1 MGDQTDAARMRA
13 RIAEVSGDLV
23 GPDPRDFV
31 RQGPPTGTPHTYL
44 GRSRIGGRGLFMR
57 PGRWRH
63 RLFLWS
69 SAVVAAV
76 VLELVLAAFFG
87 HGVVVIVICA
97 VLALVI
103 GSFGHTEPDLRF
115 RVTDRGINLG
125 VLKSSFPWRDITRIT
140 LVTMPAE
147 HEDVG
152 PSGNLRLECPRCGG
166 DGHRPVAGIEVYG
179 TDGAPL
185 AQVNMAYVAAPE
197 HVYCLACHTKG
208 RDITPGPDARRRV
221 APPVGLRFL
230 VDDWARFSELVTAAA
245 PHVEL
250 TSHSLPS
257 LLRG

>member
-1 MGDQTDAARMRA
+1 MKA
-13 RIAEVSGDLV
+13 RIAEVSGDLI

-69 SAVVAAV
+69 SACVVAAV
-76 VLELVLAAFFG
+76 LGVILAAIFG
-87 HGVVVIVICA
+87 HTGVVIVSC
-97 VLALVI
+97 VVVALVI
-103 GSFGHTEPDLRF
+103 GSFGHTEADLRF

-125 VLKSSFPWRDITRIT
+125 VLRSSFRWEDITRIT

-147 HEDVG
+147 DEDVG

-166 DGHRPVAGIEVYG
+166 HGHRPVAGIEVYG
-179 TDGAPL
+179 TGGAPI
-185 AQVNMAYVAAPE
+185 AQVNMAYVAAPDLV
-197 HVYCLACHTKG
+197 HCLACHAKG
-208 RDITPGPDARRRV
+208 RDITPGSEARRRV

-230 VDDWARFSELVTAAA
+230 VDDWARFSELVAGAA

-250 TSHSLPS
+250 TRHSLAN
-257 LLRG
+257 LRRP

>member
-1 MGDQTDAARMRA
+1 VADQSDAARMRA

-31 RQGPPTGTPHTYL
+31 RQGPPTATPHTYL

-69 SAVVAAV
+69 SALVAAV
-76 VLELVLAAFFG
+76 ILELILAAIFG
-87 HGVVVIVICA
+87 HTVVVIVISA
-97 VLALVI
+97 LVGLVI
-103 GSFGHTEPDLRF
+103 GSFGHTEADLRF

-125 VLKSSFPWRDITRIT
+125 VLKSSFPWADVTRIT

-147 HEDVG
+147 DMG
-152 PSGNLRLECPRCGG
+152 PSGNLRRECPRCGG
-166 DGHRPVAGIEVYG
+166 NGHRPVAGIEVYG
-179 TDGAPL
+179 TAGAPI
-185 AQVNMAYVAAPE
+185 AQVNMAYVAAPDLV
-197 HVYCLACHTKG
+197 HCLACHAKG
-208 RDITPGPDARRRV
+208 RDITPGPNARRRV

-230 VDDWARFSELVTAAA
+230 VDGWQRFSELVTGAA

-250 TSHSLPS
+250 TRHSLTS
-257 LLRG
+257 LDPP